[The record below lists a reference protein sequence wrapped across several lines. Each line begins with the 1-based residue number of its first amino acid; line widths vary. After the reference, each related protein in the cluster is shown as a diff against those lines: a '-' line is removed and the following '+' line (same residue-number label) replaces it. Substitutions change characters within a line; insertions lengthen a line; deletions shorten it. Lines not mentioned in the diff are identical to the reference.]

1 MSLVADTL
9 ISMVD
14 LQSEVDYRSEV
25 ERASREWKSSLLD
38 IGGNNRL
45 LFFKKA
51 SGQLDLGD
59 ADQFAIRKLFEG
71 KPVAVDRLYP
81 DPQQADIAAR
91 VCRRLA
97 AKQKESLEE
106 YGVSVTYLAL
116 GLASWGRQWTSST
129 EQGSQAADER
139 LDAEPRSRE
148 PLPKAPV
155 FLRPIVIERKKTRTE
170 TWELRLEEDTQFN
183 SVLAHVLEAEGVT
196 IDEEALLG
204 SFASDEFHAGLS
216 EAFSALVS
224 ACDQVD
230 GFRIIPT
237 SIIGTFTYQKQPMVN
252 DVTDVAALSKSDLV
266 AALAG
271 SAEAAH
277 RVRSMAQDIA
287 VDERDPD
294 YRQPQS
300 EFLVLDADA
309 SQSYVVNAAVAGRN
323 LVVQGPPGTGKS
335 QTIANVIAALVSA
348 GKHVLFVAQK
358 RAAIEA
364 VLDRLEKVGL
374 DHLLLDLFAADGSRR
389 FVSQQVRES
398 LERQNRVAL
407 PDVSDLHYRLERNRT
422 HLVSHKDALFERSH
436 AWGTS
441 ISELRIASAAIP
453 AGARTNLRLPVSIFK
468 RWAPTA
474 LAELSEDL
482 DTLYRLGGLN
492 SRPAESSNWRQS
504 SLKSRA
510 DLQLGLSAAQ
520 NVQAIMHRTQILRSR
535 LARNAGYAE
544 PATWAEVTGLTALH
558 RKRSALQQEVPRLLQ
573 DHDLEAIISTVN
585 RSFRKKHP
593 EIDRK
598 RLVDARKRRK
608 SVLGGL
614 EKKHWLHKATD
625 ALALQRT
632 WTSPESPLT
641 EQELAEL
648 DVAEMQASA
657 SSETLAA
664 LTHISDPRAIPF
676 SDLDLLLGEL
686 IVDRQA
692 AQFVRLNELQAKLVE
707 HGVGQVVAMLRNHL
721 AQGNGLFALPSEIL
735 RWVVYQSVL
744 NDAQLQWPPLATI
757 KGDELAAA
765 TEQFQHDDRAHLLAN
780 AARVRR
786 RAAEYLKAAFDTH
799 PDQHTILKT
808 EVTRK
813 RIFRPVRRL
822 FAEAPDLLLA
832 TKPVWV
838 MSPLQVSRVLPPEQC
853 FDVVIFD
860 EASQVKPADAVP
872 ALMRGKQAIV
882 AGDSRQ
888 LPPTEFFSK
897 VMEDEEEDEDEDEV
911 KVELNRGGSEETVT
925 RKARRNSLTR
935 DAESILTSMDR
946 LLSGQSRSLQW
957 HYRSRDERLIATSNE
972 HIYHRS
978 LTTFPAVD
986 ALDAVK
992 HVTVPP
998 SHGIGSTTNSP
1009 ELEVQQVVELVKEH
1023 AFNHPSESLGV
1034 ITFGIKHQQRIEH
1047 AVDEA
1052 RREDPAFDEALA
1064 SSTNEP
1070 FFVKAIERVQGD
1082 ERDAIILSAGY
1093 GKSLDGKLRYFWGPI
1108 LKDGGERRL
1117 NVAISRSKRR
1127 MTLVTSFSSE
1137 DLAPDAHNSE
1147 GYKLMYHFT
1156 RFMASRGED
1165 LKDGGLSSIPLNPFE
1180 IDVKTRLEAA
1190 GLTLDSQVGVGN
1202 YRIDFA
1208 IRHPERPG
1216 RHILAVEA
1224 DGAAYHSGHTARE
1237 RDRLR
1242 QELLEARGW
1251 RFHRI
1256 WSTDWFNDASREV
1269 EKVKH
1274 AFDAALAADESSEP
1288 TAQVASAA
1296 DRCWTEEPP
1305 QRTLPDPDLPRLPS
1319 IGDYMDAELI
1329 ALLKYI
1335 RSDNVLRSATDEQ
1348 QLMMKKLGFS
1358 RRGARILQTLERVQ
1372 HALDSSEGV

>member
-14 LQSEVDYRSEV
+14 PQSAMDYRSAV
-25 ERASREWKSSLLD
+25 ERASREWKNSLLD

-51 SGQLDLGD
+51 SGQLDLGE
-59 ADQFAIRKLFEG
+59 ADQTAVQQLLEG
-71 KPVAVDRLYP
+71 KSVALGRLYP

-91 VCRRLA
+91 ACRRLA

-116 GLASWGRQWTSST
+116 GLASWGHQ
-129 EQGSQAADER
+129 EGNAPGDGSQEADRGPNTELR
-139 LDAEPRSRE
+139 LRE
-148 PLPKAPV
+148 PLPNAPV
-155 FLRPIVIERKKTRTE
+155 FLRSITIERKKARTE
-170 TWELRLEEDTQFN
+170 AWELQLEEDTQFN

-196 IDEEALLG
+196 LDEEALLDALTSG
-204 SFASDEFHAGLS
+204 DFRAGLS
-216 EAFSALVS
+216 EAYDALVS
-224 ACDQVD
+224 ACAQAH
-230 GFRIIPT
+230 GFRIEPI
-237 SIIGTFTYQKQPMVN
+237 SVIGTFTYQKQPMVN
-252 DVTDVAALSKSDLV
+252 DVTDIEALSRSDLV

-271 SAEAAH
+271 SAEAAQ
-277 RVRSMAQDIA
+277 RVRSVAQDTP

-294 YRQPQS
+294 YNPPQS

-323 LVVQGPPGTGKS
+323 MVVQGPPGTGKS
-335 QTIANVIAALVSA
+335 QTIANVIAALVAA

-364 VLDRLEKVGL
+364 VLDRLEQVGL

-398 LERQNRVAL
+398 LERQNTVTL
-407 PDVSDLHYRLERNRT
+407 PDVSELHHRLERNRT
-422 HLVSHKDALFERSH
+422 HLVSHKDALFKRSH

-441 ISELRIASAAIP
+441 VSDLRVASAAIP
-453 AGARTNLRLPVSIFK
+453 TAARTNLRLPTNTFK
-468 RWAPTA
+468 RWSPTT
-474 LAELSEDL
+474 LTEISEDL

-492 SRPAESSNWRQS
+492 SGWEENSSWRQS
-504 SLKSRA
+504 SLKSSA
-510 DLQLGLSAAQ
+510 DLQRGLSAAQ
-520 NVQAIMHRTQILRSR
+520 NLQAILHNTQILRAH

-544 PATWAEVTGLTALH
+544 PATWAEVAGLTTLH
-558 RKRSALQQEVPRLLQ
+558 RRRSGLQQELPLLLQ
-573 DHDLEAIISTVN
+573 DHDLEAIIATLN
-585 RSFRKKHP
+585 RTFRKEHP

-608 SVLGGL
+608 SIFGSLR
-614 EKKHWLHKATD
+614 KKQWAHKAAD
-625 ALALQRT
+625 ALELQQT
-632 WTSPESPLT
+632 WLSPESPLT
-641 EQELAEL
+641 ERDLSSLDAAET
-648 DVAEMQASA
+648 QASV
-657 SSETLAA
+657 SSGVLATLTR
-664 LTHISDPRAIPF
+664 LPDPQVLPF
-676 SDLDLLLGEL
+676 STLESRLNEL
-686 IVDRQA
+686 VVDRKA
-692 AQFVRLNELQAKLVE
+692 AQFVRANEIQAKLE
-707 HGVGQVVAMLRNHL
+707 AHGVGQVIAMLRSHL
-721 AQGNGLFALPSEIL
+721 AQGKDLSALPSEVL

-744 NDAQLQWPPLATI
+744 TDAQLQSPALANLN
-757 KGDELAAA
+757 GDELAAA
-765 TEQFQHDDRAHLLAN
+765 TEQFQDDDRAHLSAN

-786 RAAEYLKAAFDTH
+786 RAAEYLKSAFDTH
-799 PDQHTILKT
+799 PDQHSILKT

-813 RIFRPVRRL
+813 RLFRPVRRL

-872 ALMRGKQAIV
+872 ALMRGTQAIV

-897 VMEDEEEDEDEDEV
+897 VMEDDEEEDEE
-911 KVELNRGGSEETVT
+911 VELSHGNSEETVT
-925 RKARRNSLTR
+925 RRSRRQSLTR

-986 ALDAVK
+986 ALEAVR
-992 HVTVPP
+992 HITVPP
-998 SHGIGSTTNSP
+998 SRGIGSTTNSP
-1009 ELEVQQVVELVKEH
+1009 ELEVQRVVELVKEH
-1023 AFNHPSESLGV
+1023 THNHPSESLGV

-1052 RREDPAFDEALA
+1052 RRMDPAFDEALA

-1093 GKSLDGKLRYFWGPI
+1093 GKGLDGKLRYFWGPI

-1127 MTLVTSFSSE
+1127 MTLVTSFSPD
-1137 DLAPDAHNSE
+1137 DLAPDAHPSA
-1147 GYKLMYHFT
+1147 GYKLMYHFI
-1156 RFMASRGED
+1156 RFMASKGED
-1165 LKDGGLSSIPLNPFE
+1165 LKDGNLSSVPLNPFE

-1190 GLTLDSQVGVGN
+1190 GLELDSQVGVGS

-1208 IRHPERPG
+1208 VRHPEHPG
-1216 RHILAVEA
+1216 RHVLAVEA

-1242 QELLEARGW
+1242 QQLLEARGW
-1251 RFHRI
+1251 KFHRI
-1256 WSTDWFNDASREV
+1256 WSTDWFNDSSREV
-1269 EKVKH
+1269 EKVVR
-1274 AFDAALAADESSEP
+1274 AYEAAIADGERPETIKQSDSTPRE
-1288 TAQVASAA
+1288 AWLE
-1296 DRCWTEEPP
+1296 DKP
-1305 QRTLPDPDLPRLPS
+1305 QRSLPRPPIGNRAS
-1319 IGDYMDAELI
+1319 ITDYRDAELI
-1329 ALLKYI
+1329 ALLQHI
-1335 RSDNVLRSATDEQ
+1335 RSDSILRSTEDEQ
-1348 QLMMKKLGFS
+1348 RLMMQELGFS
-1358 RRGARILQTLERVQ
+1358 RRGVRIAQTFERIQQTL
-1372 HALDSSEGV
+1372 DSGGAPANLR